1 METKRGLLVAGNEK
15 LSAQAFHFDLPA
27 GRTCPGRSRL
37 CHGRCYARRGRYAFP
52 QVQERLNWCFEQS
65 KRDDFVGKMTD
76 ELYRKGVLLMR
87 WHCAGD
93 VYSPAY
99 ARKMLEVMEKSE
111 HTSFW
116 LYSRSWRV
124 ATICPILKDMA
135 ALNNCKLWF
144 SVDAETG
151 YPEEVP
157 ENVRVAWLQTEDG
170 EDLEDADLVFLDLP
184 LRKRPIPLTVLE
196 KVCPAEIPE
205 GKKKGVTCATC
216 RYCWVD

>member
-1 METKRGLLVAGNEK
+1 
-15 LSAQAFHFDLPA
+15 
-27 GRTCPGRSRL
+27 
-37 CHGRCYARRGRYAFP
+37 
-52 QVQERLNWCFEQS
+52 
-65 KRDDFVGKMTD
+65 MTD